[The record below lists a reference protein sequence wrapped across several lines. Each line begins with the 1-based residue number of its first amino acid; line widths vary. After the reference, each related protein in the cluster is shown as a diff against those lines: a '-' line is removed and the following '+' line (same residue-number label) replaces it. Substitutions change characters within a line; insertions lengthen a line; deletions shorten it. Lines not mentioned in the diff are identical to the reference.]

1 LKVLATGI
9 TGTIGR
15 HLPNSVQPL
24 NIDLGAFPSAKSFS
38 DIGSDD
44 HVLHLAG
51 VVGTIEVEKD
61 KNYSHAVNVNGATL
75 LAEEFFKRSLGK
87 FFYISTSH
95 VYGPSSEKITENAQT
110 KPSSLYAEQKL
121 MAESRISEIFAS
133 APERLCI
140 IRVFSVL
147 DWDVAPFTLG
157 GAIRKLTQP
166 DSKFELNNSDDIR
179 DFMTPKTIAKSIFEI
194 AKSDKLDGI
203 INLCT
208 GTGIRVGE
216 AAIRMLDESGYK
228 IPAARILPGISAN
241 PYVVGDNS
249 KLLRTLPNLSLDWQ
263 PSKSA

>member
-1 LKVLATGI
+1 MKVLTTGI

-15 HLPNSVQPL
+15 HLPNSVHPL
-24 NIDLGAFPSAKSFS
+24 NIDLAAFPSAKSFS
-38 DIGSDD
+38 DIGAMD
-44 HVLHLAG
+44 HFLHLAG

-61 KNYSHAVNVNGATL
+61 KNYSHTVNVNGATL

-87 FFYISTSH
+87 FYYISTSH
-95 VYGPSSEKITENAQT
+95 VYAPSSEKITEDAQT

-121 MAESRISEIFAS
+121 MAESRICEIFAS

-157 GAIRKLTQP
+157 GAVRKLTQP
-166 DSKFELNNSDDIR
+166 DSKFELINSDDVR

-194 AKSDKLDGI
+194 ANSGNLYGI
-203 INLCT
+203 VNLSS
-208 GTGIRVGE
+208 GVGIKVGE
-216 AAIRMLDESGYK
+216 AAIRMLQESGYQ
-228 IPAARILPGISAN
+228 IPAARILPGNSVN

-249 KLLRTLPNLSLDWQ
+249 KLLSTLPDLSLDWQ
-263 PSKSA
+263 PSKPA

>member
-1 LKVLATGI
+1 MKVLTTGI

-15 HLPNSVQPL
+15 HLPDSVQPL
-24 NIDLGAFPSAKSFS
+24 NIDLASSPSEKSFS

-44 HVLHLAG
+44 HFLHLAG

-87 FFYISTSH
+87 FYYISTSH
-95 VYGPSSEKITENAQT
+95 VYGPSSEKISENAQT

-121 MAESRISEIFAS
+121 IAESRISQIFACT
-133 APERLCI
+133 PERLCI

-157 GAIRKLTQP
+157 GAVRKLSQP
-166 DSKFELNNSDDIR
+166 NSKFELNNSDDIR

-194 AKSDKLDGI
+194 AKSDNLDGI
-203 INLCT
+203 VNLCA

-216 AAIRMLDESGYK
+216 AAIRMLAESGYS
-228 IPAARILPGISAN
+228 IPSHRILPGNSSN

-249 KLLRTLPNLSLDWQ
+249 KLLSALPNLRLDWQ
-263 PSKSA
+263 PSKSE